1 MVSNKLTNMFPT
13 YTKFSNTQT
22 NVGGPKKSDQ
32 LYSENKLKND
42 FTGFKFK
49 TLKEEEIFLN
59 EGEYHNGKTKVMRMN
74 AIKII

>member
-1 MVSNKLTNMFPT
+1 MEA
-13 YTKFSNTQT
+13 FSNNHLKYQLINP

-49 TLKEEEIFLN
+49 TLKEEEIFSMKENTIMEKL
-59 EGEYHNGKTKVMRMN
+59 KL
-74 AIKII
+74 

>member
-1 MVSNKLTNMFPT
+1 MEA
-13 YTKFSNTQT
+13 FSNNHLKYQLF
-22 NVGGPKKSDQ
+22 NPNIGGPKNSDQ
-32 LYSENKLKND
+32 LYSANKLKND

-59 EGEYHNGKTKVMRMN
+59 EGECHSGKTKVMRMN